1 MRKDKGRQRR
11 GAGSNT
17 RAVLACTTLALGLL
31 SATVF
36 AATPPMRA
44 QTASPEFDRLFALAQ
59 DELDKDRVDAITD
72 WSFNDQKPFPCVC
85 FETGE
90 KWHYVWTRDLS
101 YAADLALAEL
111 DPERTKTSL
120 RFKLGA
126 VRNPKVMGYRRPEF
140 LEVAQDTGS
149 GGSWPVSTDRVV
161 WFLAARH
168 LVDDAAFRAD
178 VQRALFGTL
187 M

>member
-1 MRKDKGRQRR
+1 MRKDKGRQRQ
-11 GAGSNT
+11 GAGSTT

-31 SATVF
+31 SAAVF

-101 YAADLALAEL
+101 YSADLALARL

-120 RFKLGA
+120 RFKLSE
-126 VRNPKVMGYRRPEF
+126 VRNPKVP
-140 LEVAQDTGS
+140 
-149 GGSWPVSTDRVV
+149 
-161 WFLAARH
+161 
-168 LVDDAAFRAD
+168 
-178 VQRALFGTL
+178 
-187 M
+187 